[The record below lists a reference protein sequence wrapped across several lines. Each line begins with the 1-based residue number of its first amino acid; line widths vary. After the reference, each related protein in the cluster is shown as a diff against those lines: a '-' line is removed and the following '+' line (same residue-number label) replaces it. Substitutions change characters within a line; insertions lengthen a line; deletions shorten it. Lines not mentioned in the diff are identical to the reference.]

1 MTTSPITDRERL
13 IWQRR
18 AVRVL
23 AGLLEHAHHD
33 SLPVVG
39 WTVAH
44 AGAALVARCFAHD
57 PARRRSEFNAWCVAL
72 GATVWPER
80 ASGSTTHLHAIAEH
94 YDGLVTVTVLADLVD
109 EGGGAA

>member
-23 AGLLEHAHHD
+23 TGLLERAQGD
-33 SLPVVG
+33 GLPVIG

-44 AGAALVARCFAHD
+44 AGAALVARCFTHD
-57 PARRRSEFNAWCVAL
+57 PSQRRGEFDAWCQAL
-72 GATVWPER
+72 GANVWPER
-80 ASGSTTHLHAIAEH
+80 TSGSTTHLHAVARH
-94 YDGLVTVTVLADLVD
+94 YDGLVTITILADLVA
-109 EGGGAA
+109 EGGEVA